1 MSDEKPSAGAIEAAN
16 QFYSNPSD
24 RDTAALVIERVAVAP
39 RLAAAEA
46 HRDECL
52 TVIETLEGQMDLLLD
67 RAEAAEAD
75 VERLREALSL
85 IGNIVG
91 DEKEIVVVLK
101 APYPDLIRAA
111 LAETEPR

>member
-1 MSDEKPSAGAIEAAN
+1 MSDDKPSAGAIEAAN
-16 QFYSNPSD
+16 QFYSGSGD
-24 RDTAALVIERVAVAP
+24 RDTAARVIERVAVAP

-46 HRDECL
+46 ENK
-52 TVIETLEGQMDLLLD
+52 
-67 RAEAAEAD
+67 
-75 VERLREALSL
+75 RLREALSL

-111 LAETEPR
+111 LAETERAAAEEIDDD

>member
-1 MSDEKPSAGAIEAAN
+1 MTDEKPTAGTTLLARIK
-16 QFYSNPSD
+16 
-24 RDTAALVIERVAVAP
+24 AALSWMQDETNADARRHMGALRDFERLSTH
-39 RLAAAEA
+39 LAA
-46 HRDECL
+46 
-52 TVIETLEGQMDLLLD
+52 T
-67 RAEAAEAD
+67 EAD